1 VVPSIE
7 LSSQTFARLQALAV
21 PLVDNPETVINRLID
36 FFEGREGAPAPSSGD
51 GGNRMI
57 REFNPGSPPNLTH
70 TKVLAVEF
78 CGRPLEHREAN
89 WNGLLNAA
97 VREAKVRAASAAEL
111 KQLVIIP
118 SVDGQ
123 KTNEGYRFLS
133 DIGISI
139 QGQDSNVSWKSA
151 RHIAQRLGLQLTVTF
166 EWREKEGAAFPGVVG
181 RLSLPEPSASAPFV
195 APSLDLEAI

>member
-36 FFEGREGAPAPSSGD
+36 FFEGREGAPSPVSGD
-51 GGNRMI
+51 RGGGGGDKI
-57 REFNPGSPPNLTH
+57 RQFSPVSPPHLTH

-78 CGRPLEHREAN
+78 CGKPLEHREAN

-97 VREAKVRAASAAEL
+97 VREAKARAKSAAEL

-118 SVDGQ
+118 FVDGQ

-133 DIGISI
+133 DIGISV
-139 QGQDSNVSWKSA
+139 QGQDSNVSWKAA
-151 RHIAQRLGLQLTVTF
+151 RHIAQKLGLQLSVTF
-166 EWREKEGAAFPGVVG
+166 EWREKEGAAFPGVTG
-181 RLSLPEPSASAPFV
+181 RLSIAAT
-195 APSLDLEAI
+195 

>member
-1 VVPSIE
+1 MVPSIE

-36 FFEGREGAPAPSSGD
+36 FFEAREGAPATASSD
-51 GGNRMI
+51 GGGSNKIQR
-57 REFNPGSPPNLTH
+57 FNPGSPPNLTH

-78 CGRPLEHREAN
+78 CGKPLEHREAN

-97 VREAKVRAASAAEL
+97 VREAKARAKSADEL
-111 KQLVIIP
+111 KHLVIVP
-118 SVDGQ
+118 FVDGQ
-123 KTNEGYRFLS
+123 KTNEGYRFMS

-139 QGQDSNVSWKSA
+139 QGQDSNGSWKGA
-151 RHIAQRLGLQLTVTF
+151 RHIAQRLGLQLSVTF

-181 RLSLPEPSASAPFV
+181 RLFIAAN
-195 APSLDLEAI
+195 

>member
-1 VVPSIE
+1 MVPSIE
-7 LSSQTFARLQALAV
+7 VSSQTFARLQALAV

-36 FFEGREGAPAPSSGD
+36 FFEGREGAPAPVSG
-51 GGNRMI
+51 GGGGDRI
-57 REFNPGSPPNLTH
+57 RQFSPVSPPHLTH

-78 CGRPLEHREAN
+78 CGKPLEHREAN

-97 VREAKVRAASAAEL
+97 VREAKARAKSAAEL

-118 SVDGQ
+118 FVDGQ

-139 QGQDSNVSWKSA
+139 QGQDFERLVEGRSPHRAEAWPPAFCDVRMA
-151 RHIAQRLGLQLTVTF
+151 R
-166 EWREKEGAAFPGVVG
+166 EGRG
-181 RLSLPEPSASAPFV
+181 RLPRCYWAPV
-195 APSLDLEAI
+195 HPGDLIGRAEAED

>member
-1 VVPSIE
+1 MVLE

-36 FFEGREGAPAPSSGD
+36 FFEAREGAPAPDSSD
-51 GGNRMI
+51 GGSSNQI
-57 REFNPGSPPNLTH
+57 RQFSPVSPPNLRH

-89 WNGLLNAA
+89 WNGLLNAT
-97 VREAKVRAASAAEL
+97 VREAKARARSVDEL
-111 KQLVIIP
+111 KQLVMIP
-118 SVDGQ
+118 FVDGQ

-139 QGQDSNVSWKSA
+139 QGQDSNVSWKGA
-151 RHIAQRLGLQLTVTF
+151 RHIVQKLGLQLSVTF
-166 EWREKEGAAFPGVVG
+166 EWRQKEGAAFPGVIG
-181 RLSLPEPSASAPFV
+181 RLSIAAT
-195 APSLDLEAI
+195 

>member
-1 VVPSIE
+1 MVPSIE

-36 FFEGREGAPAPSSGD
+36 FFEGGEGAPVSASGD
-51 GGNRMI
+51 GGSGGDKI
-57 REFNPGSPPNLTH
+57 RQFSPVSPPHLTH

-89 WNGLLNAA
+89 RNGLLNAA
-97 VREAKVRAASAAEL
+97 VREAKARAKSVAEL

-118 SVDGQ
+118 FVDGQ

-139 QGQDSNVSWKSA
+139 QGQDSNVSWKAA
-151 RHIAQRLGLQLTVTF
+151 RHIAQKLGLQLSVTF
-166 EWREKEGAAFPGVVG
+166 EWREKEGAAFPGVTG
-181 RLSLPEPSASAPFV
+181 RLTIAAT
-195 APSLDLEAI
+195 